1 MSDSHLPGDAD
12 ALARRSIDA
21 ATYERRSR
29 EGPCFICGDQ
39 LVLG

>member
-12 ALARRSIDA
+12 ALAQRSIDA